1 MARTYNKELKCGCL
15 ISLDGGGGLIDCYS
29 DDCKFDEYKESKQYK
44 LDQDEIE
51 RRNP

>member
-29 DDCKFDEYKESKQYK
+29 DDCKFDEYKDSEEYL
-44 LDQDEIE
+44 LDIAEIK